1 MPDLIHSLQGQDLG
15 HLRIV
20 AGLWGLELRS
30 SEVDGALRELAAAIL
45 SQPLAAEVMA
55 SLSPEAAAALT
66 TLKRAGGRMP
76 WAGFARQFGDVRE
89 IGAAKRDRE
98 KPFLHPASAAEGLF
112 YRAFLSRAFFD
123 TDNGPQEFAYIPD
136 DLLPLIRGD
145 PPTDSPAFQMPPGRA
160 ATPNERAHPQPAN
173 DRILDDATTL
183 LAAMRSGRAAKPD
196 GLLQGLLAE
205 AGILRKN
212 DIQAE
217 KARTFLEA
225 SRPEALQTLAKA
237 WRTSEKINELR
248 LMPDLLC
255 EGQWSNDPRIARLY
269 LLNLLEALPAG
280 TWWSL
285 DALIS
290 RIMEQQPD
298 FQRPSGDYD
307 SWFIKS
313 ARDGRYLR
321 GFSDWEA
328 VDGALIRFLVTGACH
343 RLGIV
348 DLACP
353 AEGRPAA
360 AFRVLASRTDPI
372 RFPGSEP
379 GRVHVSSQGRITVPR
394 LVPRAVRYQLARFCH
409 WDQDKPDEY
418 RYEATPE
425 SLRKAAEQGLKVE
438 HLLALLAKHAG
449 ARLPAPWVRA
459 LKRWEASGVEA
470 RAENQIILTV
480 RRPDILAELGKS
492 RAARFLGE
500 RIGPTAV
507 VIKRGAQSKVVAALA
522 ELGILADDHSSDRK
536 DGAP

>member
-1 MPDLIHSLQGQDLG
+1 
-15 HLRIV
+15 
-20 AGLWGLELRS
+20 
-30 SEVDGALRELAAAIL
+30 
-45 SQPLAAEVMA
+45 
-55 SLSPEAAAALT
+55 
-66 TLKRAGGRMP
+66 
-76 WAGFARQFGDVRE
+76 
-89 IGAAKRDRE
+89 
-98 KPFLHPASAAEGLF
+98 
-112 YRAFLSRAFFD
+112 
-123 TDNGPQEFAYIPD
+123 
-136 DLLPLIRGD
+136 
-145 PPTDSPAFQMPPGRA
+145 
-160 ATPNERAHPQPAN
+160 
-173 DRILDDATTL
+173 
-183 LAAMRSGRAAKPD
+183 
-196 GLLQGLLAE
+196 LLQGLLAE
-205 AGILRKN
+205 AGILKKN
-212 DIQAE
+212 DIQAQ
-217 KARTFLEA
+217 KARAFLEA
-225 SRPEALQTLAKA
+225 SRPEALQTLVKA

-285 DALIS
+285 DAFIS
-290 RIMEQQPD
+290 RINEQQPD

-313 ARDGRYLR
+313 ATDGRYLR

-328 VDGALIRFLVTGACH
+328 VDGALIRFLVADVCH

-360 AFRVLASRTDPI
+360 AFRVPASRTDPI
-372 RFPGSEP
+372 RFPGSEQ
-379 GRVHVSSQGRITVPR
+379 GRVHVASQGRITVPR
-394 LVPRAVRYQLARFCH
+394 LVPRAVRYQLARFCD

-438 HLLALLAKHAG
+438 HLLALLAKYAG

-480 RRPDILAELGKS
+480 RRPDILAELGQS

-500 RIGPTAV
+500 RLGPTAV
-507 VIKRGAQSKVVAALA
+507 VIKRGAQSKVIAALA
-522 ELGILADDHSSDRK
+522 ELGILADDHSSDRT